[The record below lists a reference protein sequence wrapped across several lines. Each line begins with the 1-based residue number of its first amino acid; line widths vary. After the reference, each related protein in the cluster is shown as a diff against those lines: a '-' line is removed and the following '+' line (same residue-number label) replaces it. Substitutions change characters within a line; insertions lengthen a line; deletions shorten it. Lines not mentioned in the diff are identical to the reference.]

1 MDVYYE
7 DVYDS
12 KGLLIRLDF
21 FSKNDSSFQFQAMWD
36 DRDAQTSENRENFR
50 NWACGMA
57 KSMGFK
63 VVV

>member
-36 DRDAQTSENRENFR
+36 DRDAQTSENR
-50 NWACGMA
+50 
-57 KSMGFK
+57 
-63 VVV
+63 